1 MTNSPMVIRT
11 HSTRLARL
19 FLTSETSPKKKKVKF
34 MNIHDL
40 TQVDMVNYSIGG
52 NVEII
57 FIQFSLEK
65 IIILKTN
72 TKKIQDIFSLI

>member
-1 MTNSPMVIRT
+1 
-11 HSTRLARL
+11 
-19 FLTSETSPKKKKVKF
+19 

-40 TQVDMVNYSIGG
+40 TQVDMVNYIIGG
-52 NVEII
+52 NVEIV

-65 IIILKTN
+65 KIIIKTN

>member
-1 MTNSPMVIRT
+1 
-11 HSTRLARL
+11 
-19 FLTSETSPKKKKVKF
+19 

-40 TQVDMVNYSIGG
+40 TQVDMVHYIIGG
-52 NVEII
+52 NIEIV

-65 IIILKTN
+65 KIIIKTN

>member
-1 MTNSPMVIRT
+1 MTNSPMVIMT
-11 HSTRLARL
+11 HSTRLSLLVRQVQ
-19 FLTSETSPKKKKVKF
+19 KKTKVKF

-40 TQVDMVNYSIGG
+40 TQVDMVNYIIGG

-65 IIILKTN
+65 KIIIKTN

>member
-1 MTNSPMVIRT
+1 
-11 HSTRLARL
+11 
-19 FLTSETSPKKKKVKF
+19 

-40 TQVDMVNYSIGG
+40 TQVDMVNYIIGG
-52 NVEII
+52 NVEIV

-65 IIILKTN
+65 KIIIKKN

>member
-1 MTNSPMVIRT
+1 
-11 HSTRLARL
+11 
-19 FLTSETSPKKKKVKF
+19 

-40 TQVDMVNYSIGG
+40 TQVDMVNYIIGG

-65 IIILKTN
+65 KIIIKTN

>member
-1 MTNSPMVIRT
+1 
-11 HSTRLARL
+11 
-19 FLTSETSPKKKKVKF
+19 

-40 TQVDMVNYSIGG
+40 TQVDMVNYIIGG

-65 IIILKTN
+65 KNNNKNKYQEDSRHIFIDLVYPTIL
-72 TKKIQDIFSLI
+72 